1 MAPEDTKTA
10 EDNSTSLTKSIDK
23 NGLSDGSAYSA
34 MLDPLDQADYNHLP
48 HLVEIFSKPESIT
61 AVPRVKGYLNA
72 YSCALD
78 AKMEELLAAQQAAE
92 PSVQRVARAHTEL
105 AAIFSHIETVRE
117 RAVIAEEVI
126 TDMTADIRKLDETK
140 RNLTMSMTML
150 KRLQMLTTAYE
161 QLTIFSKNRQYKE
174 AAQLLEAVIELSGH
188 FKSYRSIAQIA
199 TLSRNVAELQRAI
212 GEQVCADF
220 EAAVDGRR
228 PEYFA
233 ERSSELLEGCLV
245 MDALGDSYRHRL
257 TTWYCNVQLREYRN
271 IFRGSDEA
279 GSLDNI
285 QRRYSYLK
293 RMLKTLEP
301 QMNQIFP
308 QHWKV
313 AESLCRSFCEITRD
327 DYKVHLA
334 RSGKTLNVDLLLK
347 ALEETMEFEQF
358 LERKFSSIR
367 MSTDSDLGDK
377 GTLIFGRAISEAF
390 EPYLGLWVESQDRK
404 LLALVTQYSNQMI
417 LPPSSEDET
426 PQQVLPSS
434 VDLFLFYRQV
444 LAQSAKISTG
454 AQLLNLS
461 RIFAKYLQQYA
472 DRALASHIVDKITVE
487 LEVQTTCLIISTA
500 NYCYTT
506 IEQLEQRIADVIDE
520 EFKAQVDFEK
530 EKDAFLSVASS
541 AVQSLVRK
549 VENDCKP
556 AWREMLNMNWGKLYS
571 VGDQS
576 TYVTELI
583 KTIEGDVKEVL
594 KYLHKDIYIRSFCDR
609 IVESTV
615 NTYLPQISKCK
626 PLTEICTE
634 QMLLDTY
641 VLKKSLLR
649 LPVIVSPPDSHA
661 STTYINV
668 VNRVTA
674 PLESVLK
681 AILTG
686 QSADLPDN
694 LKVYLPTSNIVQRAL
709 PEKFRWGS

>member
-1 MAPEDTKTA
+1 
-10 EDNSTSLTKSIDK
+10 
-23 NGLSDGSAYSA
+23 
-34 MLDPLDQADYNHLP
+34 
-48 HLVEIFSKPESIT
+48 
-61 AVPRVKGYLNA
+61 
-72 YSCALD
+72 
-78 AKMEELLAAQQAAE
+78 
-92 PSVQRVARAHTEL
+92 
-105 AAIFSHIETVRE
+105 
-117 RAVIAEEVI
+117 
-126 TDMTADIRKLDETK
+126 
-140 RNLTMSMTML
+140 
-150 KRLQMLTTAYE
+150 
-161 QLTIFSKNRQYKE
+161 
-174 AAQLLEAVIELSGH
+174 
-188 FKSYRSIAQIA
+188 
-199 TLSRNVAELQRAI
+199 
-212 GEQVCADF
+212 
-220 EAAVDGRR
+220 
-228 PEYFA
+228 
-233 ERSSELLEGCLV
+233 
-245 MDALGDSYRHRL
+245 
-257 TTWYCNVQLREYRN
+257 
-271 IFRGSDEA
+271 
-279 GSLDNI
+279 
-285 QRRYSYLK
+285 
-293 RMLKTLEP
+293 
-301 QMNQIFP
+301 
-308 QHWKV
+308 
-313 AESLCRSFCEITRD
+313 
-327 DYKVHLA
+327 
-334 RSGKTLNVDLLLK
+334 
-347 ALEETMEFEQF
+347 MEFEQF
-358 LERKFSSIR
+358 LERRFSSIR
-367 MSTDSDLGDK
+367 MSIDSDLGDK

-661 STTYINV
+661 STT
-668 VNRVTA
+668 
-674 PLESVLK
+674 
-681 AILTG
+681 
-686 QSADLPDN
+686 
-694 LKVYLPTSNIVQRAL
+694 
-709 PEKFRWGS
+709 

>member
-1 MAPEDTKTA
+1 MATEDTKTR
-10 EDNSTSLTKSIDK
+10 EENVGSLTTSADQNGFSNKST
-23 NGLSDGSAYSA
+23 GSAI
-34 MLDPLDQADYNHLP
+34 LDPLDQAEYDHLP
-48 HLVEIFSKPESIT
+48 HLVEIFSKPESIA
-61 AVPRVKGYLNA
+61 AVPRVKDYLDV

-78 AKMEELLAAQQAAE
+78 AKMEELLAAQQAAA
-92 PSVQRVARAHTEL
+92 PSVMRVARAHKEL
-105 AAIFSHIETVRE
+105 ATIFSHIESVRE
-117 RAVIAEEVI
+117 RAVVAEEVI
-126 TDMTADIRKLDETK
+126 TGMTADIRKLDETK

-161 QLTIFSKNRQYKE
+161 QLTIFAKNRHYKD
-174 AAQLLEAVIELSGH
+174 AAQLLDAVIELGGH

-212 GEQVCADF
+212 GEQVCEDF
-220 EAAVDGRR
+220 EAAIDGRR
-228 PEYFA
+228 PEYLA
-233 ERSSELLEGCLV
+233 ERSSELLEGCMV

-271 IFRGSDEA
+271 IFRGSEEA

-301 QMNQIFP
+301 QIDKLFP

-327 DYKVHLA
+327 DYKVILS

-347 ALEETMEFEQF
+347 ALNETMEFEQF
-358 LERKFSSIR
+358 LERRFSSVR
-367 MSTDSDLGDK
+367 TSVDSDMGDK
-377 GTLIFGRAISEAF
+377 STLIFGRAISEAF
-390 EPYLGLWVESQDRK
+390 EPYLGLWVESQDKK
-404 LLALVTQYSNQMI
+404 LSALVTQYSNQMI
-417 LPPSSEDET
+417 LPPSAEDET
-426 PQQVLPSS
+426 PQQVFPSS

-454 AQLLNLS
+454 EQLLNLS
-461 RIFAKYLQQYA
+461 RTFAKYLQQYA
-472 DRALASHIVDKITVE
+472 DRVLASRIIDKVTAE
-487 LEVQTTCLIISTA
+487 QEVQTTCLIISTA
-500 NYCYTT
+500 NYCNTT
-506 IEQLEQRIADVIDE
+506 AEQLEQRIADVIDE

-549 VENDCKP
+549 MENDCKP
-556 AWREMLNMNWGKLYS
+556 AWREMLNTNWGKLYS

-576 TYVTELI
+576 AYVTELI

-594 KYLHKDIYIRSFCDR
+594 TYLHKDVYIRSFCDR
-609 IVESTV
+609 VVESTI

-649 LPVIVSPPDSHA
+649 LPVIMSPPDSQV
-661 STTYINV
+661 STTYINL

-709 PEKFRWGS
+709 PEKFRWSS